1 MSTAW
6 RVGRLSAG
14 YSTYAELVDL
24 ARRELARRVRSL
36 EASAGDGDR
45 RGEQAHTGEREHTAA
60 NDRTHGS
67 SSLPTALGTT
77 AHAGARQT
85 VTVWDVQ
92 TLSEQVRAV
101 AAGETTSVALVEQA
115 LAGAER
121 VQPVLNAFTHVLTED
136 ALARAKELDARG
148 APVGPLHG
156 VPIAVKDLYDVAGLT
171 TTGCCAAYDERAPAD
186 EDSAVVAKL
195 RAAGAVVVAKTNQ
208 HELACGATT
217 LISSK
222 GPCLNP
228 WDTARI
234 VGGSSGGSGA
244 AVGAGVVAMA
254 MGSDTG
260 GSIRIPASFCGTTG
274 LKPTHGAVSLRGA
287 MPMCPS
293 LDTAGPLA
301 RSAQDC
307 ALVHSVL
314 VGYDAGYLW
323 SRAGGYDPPSEAD
336 GIRVGIPRSYFELID
351 TEVRVAVEHAAKVL
365 GSLGMTVVEV
375 EGPNIAQAFG
385 TFGTRLAEV
394 AHCYRD
400 LWDDDRISPNLAGLI
415 AIGRQLSA
423 ADGFGGREL
432 ELLVRREF
440 AEAFEHADVLL
451 APTTVFPAPRIDDVE
466 IEVEGGKLDVHGGG
480 CARLTM
486 PVNVAGLPALA
497 LPIGFS
503 SAGTPI
509 GGQLIGNP
517 WSEAFLCSVGS
528 AYQRETDWHT
538 RVADVS

>member
-1 MSTAW
+1 VSANTQR
-6 RVGRLSAG
+6 RVNERIVRAVYQRPS
-14 YSTYAELVDL
+14 
-24 ARRELARRVRSL
+24 ARRP
-36 EASAGDGDR
+36 
-45 RGEQAHTGEREHTAA
+45 
-60 NDRTHGS
+60 
-67 SSLPTALGTT
+67 PTALPGEPLLRSRSEAT
-77 AHAGARQT
+77 GET

-92 TLSEQVRAV
+92 TLTEQVRAV
-101 AAGETTSVALVEQA
+101 ASGATTSVALVEEA

-121 VQPVLNAFTHVLTED
+121 VQPVLNAFTHVLADD
-136 ALARAKELDARG
+136 ALAQAKALDAHDD
-148 APVGPLHG
+148 PVGPLHG

-186 EDSAVVAKL
+186 EDCVVVAKL
-195 RAAGAVVVAKTNQ
+195 RAAGAVIVAKTNQ

-217 LISSK
+217 LISSR

-234 VGGSSGGSGA
+234 PGGSSGGSGA

-260 GSIRIPASFCGTTG
+260 GSIRIPSSFCGNTG

-301 RSAQDC
+301 RSAEDC

-314 VGYDAGYLW
+314 VGYDPAYLW
-323 SRAGGYDPPSEAD
+323 SRAGSYDPPSEAD
-336 GIRVGIPRSYFELID
+336 GIRVGIPRSYFALVD
-351 TEVRVAVEHAAKVL
+351 SEVRVAVEQASSVL
-365 GSLGMTVVEV
+365 ESLGMTVVEV
-375 EGPNIAQAFG
+375 EGPDIGEAWG
-385 TFGTRLAEV
+385 TFGTRLAEI

-400 LWDDDRISPNLAGLI
+400 LWDDDRITPNLAGMI
-415 AIGRQLSA
+415 TIGRQLTA
-423 ADGFGGREL
+423 ADAFAGREV
-432 ELLVRREF
+432 ELRVRRSF
-440 AEAFEHADVLL
+440 ARDLDAADVLL
-451 APTTVFPAPRIDDVE
+451 APCTVFPAPKIDDTA
-466 IEVEGGKLDVHGGG
+466 IEVEGGKLDVHAGG
-480 CARLTM
+480 CARLTL

-517 WSEAFLCSVGS
+517 WSEAFLCAVGA

-538 RVADVS
+538 SVAPVR

>member
-1 MSTAW
+1 
-6 RVGRLSAG
+6 
-14 YSTYAELVDL
+14 
-24 ARRELARRVRSL
+24 VRTL
-36 EASAGDGDR
+36 T
-45 RGEQAHTGEREHTAA
+45 EQARAIASG
-60 NDRTHGS
+60 
-67 SSLPTALGTT
+67 GTT
-77 AHAGARQT
+77 ST
-85 VTVWDVQ
+85 
-92 TLSEQVRAV
+92 
-101 AAGETTSVALVEQA
+101 ALVEQA
-115 LAGAER
+115 LAEAER
-121 VQPVLNAFTHVLTED
+121 VQPILNAFTHVLADE
-136 ALARAKELDARG
+136 AISRAKELDARSS
-148 APVGPLHG
+148 PVGPLHG

-171 TTGCCAAYDERAPAD
+171 TTGCCAAYEERTPAN
-186 EDSAVVAKL
+186 EDSVVVHRL

-234 VGGSSGGSGA
+234 PGGSSGGSGA
-244 AVGAGVVAMA
+244 AVAAGVVAMA

-260 GSIRIPASFCGTTG
+260 GSIRIPSSFCGTTG
-274 LKPTHGAVSLRGA
+274 LKPTHGSVSLRGA

-301 RSAQDC
+301 RSAEDC
-307 ALVHSVL
+307 ALVHSVI

-323 SRAGGYDPPSEAD
+323 SRSGTYDPPSDAD
-336 GIRVGIPRSYFELID
+336 AIRVGIPRSYFELID
-351 TEVRVAVEHAAKVL
+351 TEVRVAVEQAAKAL
-365 GSLGMTVVEV
+365 ESLGMTIVEV
-375 EGPNIAQAFG
+375 QGPDIAQAFG

-400 LWDDDRISPNLAGLI
+400 LWESDSISPNLAGLI

-423 ADGFGGREL
+423 ADAFGGREL

-440 AEAFEHADVLL
+440 AEAFEDADVLL
-451 APTTVFPAPRIDDVE
+451 APTTVFPAPRIDDTE

-503 SAGTPI
+503 TAGTPI

-517 WSEAFLCSVGS
+517 WSEPFLCSIGAS
-528 AYQRETDWHT
+528 YQRETDWHT
-538 RVADVS
+538 RIAPVG

>member
-1 MSTAW
+1 
-6 RVGRLSAG
+6 LC
-14 YSTYAELVDL
+14 
-24 ARRELARRVRSL
+24 
-36 EASAGDGDR
+36 
-45 RGEQAHTGEREHTAA
+45 
-60 NDRTHGS
+60 
-67 SSLPTALGTT
+67 
-77 AHAGARQT
+77 
-85 VTVWDVQ
+85 VQ
-92 TLSEQVRAV
+92 TLSEQARAI
-101 AAGETTSVALVEQA
+101 AAGETTSVTLVERA
-115 LAGAER
+115 LEGAQR
-121 VQPVLNAFTHVLTED
+121 VQPVLNAFTHVLADD

-148 APVGPLHG
+148 ERLGPLHG
-156 VPIAVKDLYDVAGLT
+156 VPIAVKDLYDMAGIR
-171 TTGCCAAYDERAPAD
+171 TTGCCAAYDERDTATAD
-186 EDSAVVAKL
+186 SVVVSKL
-195 RAAGAVVVAKTNQ
+195 REAGAVIVAKTNQ

-217 LISSK
+217 LVSSA

-234 VGGSSGGSGA
+234 PGGSSGGSGA
-244 AVGAGVVAMA
+244 AVASGVVAMA

-293 LDTAGPLA
+293 LDTSGPLA
-301 RSAQDC
+301 RSAEDC

-314 VGYDAGYLW
+314 AGYDAGYLW
-323 SRAGGYDPPSEAD
+323 SRAGAYDVPGEAD
-336 GIRVGIPRSYFELID
+336 GIRVGIPRSYFELIH
-351 TEVRVAVEHAAKVL
+351 TEVRVAVEEAAKVL
-365 GSLGMTVVEV
+365 ESLGMRVVEV
-375 EGPNIAQAFG
+375 QGPDIAQAFG

-400 LWDDDRISPNLAGLI
+400 LWDDDRITPNLAALI

-423 ADGFGGREL
+423 PDAFGGREL
-432 ELLVRREF
+432 ELEVRREF

-451 APTTVFPAPRIDDVE
+451 APCTVFPAPRIDDSE
-466 IEVEGGKLDVHGGG
+466 IEVEGGALDVHGGG

-503 SAGTPI
+503 SAGTPV

-517 WSEAFLCSVGS
+517 WSEAFLCSIGA
-528 AYQRETDWHT
+528 AYQRETDWHM
-538 RVADVS
+538 RVAHVS

>member
-1 MSTAW
+1 VQT
-6 RVGRLSAG
+6 L
-14 YSTYAELVDL
+14 T
-24 ARRELARRVRSL
+24 
-36 EASAGDGDR
+36 
-45 RGEQAHTGEREHTAA
+45 EQAHALASGDT
-60 NDRTHGS
+60 S
-67 SSLPTALGTT
+67 SI
-77 AHAGARQT
+77 
-85 VTVWDVQ
+85 
-92 TLSEQVRAV
+92 E
-101 AAGETTSVALVEQA
+101 LVERA
-115 LAGAER
+115 LAEAER
-121 VQPVLNAFTHVLTED
+121 VQPVLNAFTHVLADD
-136 ALARAKELDARG
+136 ARARAKELDAQSD
-148 APVGPLHG
+148 PVGPLHG
-156 VPIAVKDLYDVAGLT
+156 IPIAVKDLYDVAGLT
-171 TTGCCAAYDERAPAD
+171 TTGCCAAYSRRAPAH
-186 EDSAVVAKL
+186 EDSVVVAKL
-195 RAAGAVVVAKTNQ
+195 RAAGAVIVAKTNQ

-217 LISSK
+217 QISSA

-228 WDTARI
+228 WDIERI
-234 VGGSSGGSGA
+234 PGGSSGGSGA
-244 AVGAGVVAMA
+244 AVAVGVVAMA

-301 RSAQDC
+301 RSAEDC
-307 ALVHSVL
+307 GLVHSVL
-314 VGYDAGYLW
+314 AGYDVGYLW
-323 SRAGGYDPPSEAD
+323 SRSGTYDPPSEAD

-351 TEVRVAVEHAAKVL
+351 TEMRVAVEQAAKVL
-365 GSLGMTVVEV
+365 ESLGMTIVEV
-375 EGPNIAQAFG
+375 QGPDIAQAFG

-400 LWDDDRISPNLAGLI
+400 LWDDDRITPNLAGLI
-415 AIGRQLSA
+415 AVGRQLTA

-432 ELLVRREF
+432 ELKVRREF

-451 APTTVFPAPRIDDVE
+451 APCTVFPAPRIDDTE

-497 LPIGFS
+497 LPIGLS
-503 SAGTPI
+503 SVGTPI

-517 WSEAFLCSVGS
+517 WSEAFLCSIGA

-538 RVADVS
+538 RSPNVG

>member
-1 MSTAW
+1 
-6 RVGRLSAG
+6 
-14 YSTYAELVDL
+14 
-24 ARRELARRVRSL
+24 
-36 EASAGDGDR
+36 
-45 RGEQAHTGEREHTAA
+45 
-60 NDRTHGS
+60 
-67 SSLPTALGTT
+67 
-77 AHAGARQT
+77 
-85 VTVWDVQ
+85 VQ
-92 TLSEQVRAV
+92 TLVEQVRAV
-101 AAGETTSVALVEQA
+101 ASGETTSIALVEAA

-121 VQPVLNAFTHVLTED
+121 VHPILNAFTHVLVED

-148 APVGPLHG
+148 GPVGPLHG
-156 VPIAVKDLYDVAGLT
+156 APIAVKDLYDTAGIP
-171 TTGCCAAYDERAPAD
+171 TTGCCAAYDDRDAAA
-186 EDSAVVAKL
+186 EDSVVVAKL
-195 RAAGAVVVAKTNQ
+195 RAAGAVIVAKTNQ

-217 LISSK
+217 LVSSK

-234 VGGSSGGSGA
+234 PGGSSGGSGA
-244 AVGAGVVAMA
+244 AVAAGVVAMA

-301 RSAQDC
+301 RSAEDC
-307 ALVHSVL
+307 ALVHAVL
-314 VGYDAGYLW
+314 AGYDAGYLW
-323 SRAGGYDPPSEAD
+323 SRSGTYDPPSGAD
-336 GIRVGIPRSYFELID
+336 GIRIGIPRSYFALID
-351 TEVRVAVEHAAKVL
+351 TEVRVAVEQAAKVL
-365 GSLGMTVVEV
+365 ESLGMTIVQV
-375 EGPNIAQAFG
+375 EGPDIAQAFG

-400 LWDDDRISPNLAGLI
+400 LWDDDRITPNLAGLI

-423 ADGFGGREL
+423 ADAFAGREL
-432 ELLVRREF
+432 ELKVRREF

-451 APTTVFPAPRIDDVE
+451 APTTVFPAPRIDDTE
-466 IEVEGGKLDVHGGG
+466 IGVEGGALDVHGGG

-497 LPIGFS
+497 LPIGS
-503 SAGTPI
+503 SSVGTPI

-517 WSEAFLCSVGS
+517 WSELFLCSIGS

-538 RVADVS
+538 RVAVV